1 MTRWLVVVVLA
12 AGCKKE
18 AEPEKVDTPPVPG
31 TKVPTPSVFPDAA
44 PRMPLGRALSQ
55 TESSFAGTWAA
66 KVGSD
71 ASITRLQKDGTFM
84 APPGVTMGGCIW
96 LELYDDLTGFR
107 DECAVINGNASAL
120 EGKNSLT
127 GKVERVAFDWSAPDA
142 GDVTITYRSD
152 VYLPGAGPFR
162 TWKLAF
168 VRQEGDFIVFT
179 ESFPDLG
186 PDVHR
191 ESSWEI
197 IPGRYLGD
205 GK

>member
-1 MTRWLVVVVLA
+1 MTRWVVVLA
-12 AGCKKE
+12 LVAGCKKDE
-18 AEPEKVDTPPVPG
+18 GPEKVDPPPVAA
-31 TKVPTPSVFPDAA
+31 PTPSVFPDAA
-44 PRMPLGRALSQ
+44 PRKPLDRALST
-55 TESSFAGTWAA
+55 TETSFAGTWAA
-66 KVGSD
+66 RVGAD
-71 ASITRLQKDGTFM
+71 ASQTRLMKDGTFM
-84 APPGVTMGGCIW
+84 APPGVTLGGCVR

-107 DECAVINGNASAL
+107 DECAVVNGNPSAL

-142 GDVTITYRSD
+142 GNVTITYRAD
-152 VYLPGAGPFR
+152 VYLPGSGPFR

-168 VRQEGDFIVFT
+168 VRQEGETIVFQ

-191 ESSWEI
+191 EYAWEI